1 MSAGW
6 VFMGRMSPRVA
17 ARRATDRSQR
27 DSAQGQEFSSV
38 VFFRAFVMLACLIV
52 VPLAAIFG
60 SAFPEVVKSVVDR
73 CIGSGSAKSD
83 SGSGGLASFFDR
95 GASSTPA
102 PPAATAEMAPRWQG
116 SPAMPPAAGPA
127 WGSGSTMAAGIPSPG
142 MPPDRMPGNTAS
154 LVSAVGPPNGQWP
167 DNQVRQAAATD
178 AAGDRPPASAEPS
191 YSIPEMSRQM
201 PSAMPPANMSAPPG
215 QSPPATQFPAAAQ
228 SPPPSTAFP
237 DRFKTLE
244 RKLKEYGA
252 TYYLL
257 ETWGAEG
264 EQYRFHCKI
273 AVGNNPNCTQRF
285 EATDRDAMRAM
296 ARVVE
301 QVEAAR
307 ASRTQ

>member
-1 MSAGW
+1 M
-6 VFMGRMSPRVA
+6 
-17 ARRATDRSQR
+17 
-27 DSAQGQEFSSV
+27 

-73 CIGSGSAKSD
+73 CIGGDSSKSD

-95 GASSTPA
+95 GSSATPA

-116 SPAMPPAAGPA
+116 SPTTPPAAGPA
-127 WGSGSTMAAGIPSPG
+127 WGSGSMPAAGIPSPG

-154 LVSAVGPPNGQWP
+154 LVSAVGPPNGQWL

-178 AAGDRPPASAEPS
+178 AVGGRPPLAADSGFAA
-191 YSIPEMSRQM
+191 PETSRQM
-201 PSAMPPANMSAPPG
+201 PSTMPPANMSAAPG
-215 QSPPATQFPAAAQ
+215 QFPGDTQ
-228 SPPPSTAFP
+228 STPPSTASP
-237 DRFKTLE
+237 ERFETHA
-244 RKLKEYGA
+244 RKLREYGA

-257 ETWGAEG
+257 ETWGNEG
-264 EQYRFHCKI
+264 ELYRFHCKI
-273 AVGNNPNCTQRF
+273 AVGNNPNFTQRF